1 MKPRKSRTMT
11 PMDPTAIAD
20 LVKGKI
26 QRYFGCKPEEAT
38 RQQIYKGVAMAVQ
51 HILAERRHDFA
62 ERSDEL
68 GEKQVYYIS
77 VEFLPGRSLK
87 NHLYNLGLE
96 DMMMGIVRDMGFDLD
111 ELYELEP
118 DAGLGNGGLGR
129 LASCFMDSLTTLGM
143 PAQGFSIRYEFG
155 IFRQRVVDGWQTEL
169 PDNWLNNGEV
179 WLLPRMDEA
188 VEVRFDGRVL
198 EDWTDDRM
206 RAEHTDYHSVLAVP
220 YDMMVSGYNTEAVN
234 PLRLW
239 GAKSL
244 NSIDMALFSRGEHI
258 RALEQNAM
266 AEAITKV
273 LYPADDHYQGKS
285 LRLKQQYFLVSASI
299 QNIVA
304 KHLKR
309 FDTMANLPDKAAIHV
324 NDTHP
329 TLVIPE
335 LMRILLDEHSYGW
348 EEAWDLVTRTVAY
361 TNHTVMSEALEC
373 WPIPL
378 FAERLPRIYQIVSEI
393 NRRFCEELYRHFPGD
408 HERVGRMAV
417 IGPGDVRMANLSL
430 AACYSVNGVSQL
442 HSEIL
447 KNKVFKDFYKIMPE
461 KFRNVTNGIAHRR
474 WLCQANPEL
483 AELLDELIGTGY
495 RTKPEELSK
504 LSAFSEDNTVLAR
517 LEAIKYRNKE
527 RLANYIADIHGV
539 RVDPASLFDVQVK
552 RLHEYKRQM
561 MKVFHIIHL
570 YQQLLDNPSL
580 DISPH
585 VFIFGAKASPGYHMA
600 KQTIR
605 LISCL
610 SQLINNNPRV
620 NDRMKVVFLEDYRVT
635 LAERIIP
642 AAEISEQISQAGKEA
657 SGTGN
662 MKLMINGAITMG
674 TLDGANIEILE
685 AVGPENIYIFGQTA
699 EEVEELWRK
708 GYNSSLY
715 YLGDDR
721 LRRVVD
727 MIGAGIEG
735 VDFGDVVMSLLKGY
749 GGPPDA
755 YMCFADFAAYIEAQS
770 KAEKDYRDKK
780 RWNRMALAN
789 IAGAGRFA
797 ADRSIRQYAEDI
809 WKIRAVDK

>member
-1 MKPRKSRTMT
+1 MASHQDTAT
-11 PMDPTAIAD
+11 PMTQETITE

-38 RQQIYKGVAMAVQ
+38 RQQIYKAVAMAVQ
-51 HILAERRHDFA
+51 HILADRRHTFA
-62 ERSDEL
+62 KRYEES
-68 GEKQVYYIS
+68 GEKQVYYMS
-77 VEFLPGRSLK
+77 VEFLPGKSLR

-96 DMMMGIVRDMGFDLD
+96 QVMAEVVREIGFHLE

-129 LASCFMDSLTTLGM
+129 LASCFMDSMTTLSM

-179 WLLPRMDEA
+179 WLIPRMDEA
-188 VEVRFDGRVL
+188 VEVRFDGYIQ
-198 EDWTDDRM
+198 EHWNEGRM
-206 RAEHTDYHSVLAVP
+206 WAEHMDFHSVLAVP
-220 YDMMVSGYNTEAVN
+220 YDMMISGYQTDAVN

-239 GAKSL
+239 GAKSQ
-244 NSIDMALFSRGEHI
+244 NSIDMAMFSRGEHI

-285 LRLKQQYFLVSASI
+285 LRLKQQYFLVSASV

-309 FDTMANLPDKAAIHV
+309 YGTLENLSEKVAIHI

-329 TLVIPE
+329 TLAIPE
-335 LMRILLDEHSYGW
+335 LMRILIDEHGFEW
-348 EEAWDLVTRTVAY
+348 ERAWDIVTNTVAY

-378 FAERLPRIYQIVSEI
+378 FAERLPRIYQLVSEI
-393 NRRFCEELYRHFPGD
+393 NRRFCEELYTHFPGEHD
-408 HERVGRMAV
+408 RVGKMAI
-417 IGPGDVRMANLSL
+417 IGPGDVRMANLCL
-430 AACYSVNGVSQL
+430 ASCYSVNGVSQL

-447 KNKVFKDFYKIMPE
+447 QHKVFQEFYKIMPK
-461 KFRNVTNGIAHRR
+461 KFTNVTNGIAHRR

-483 AELLDELIGTGY
+483 AGLLDELIGPGY
-495 RTKPEELSK
+495 RTKPEELGK
-504 LSAFSEDNTVLAR
+504 LSSYASDQGVLRR
-517 LEAIKYRNKE
+517 LEEIKHRNKE
-527 RLANYIADIHGV
+527 RLAKYIADANGV
-539 RVDPASLFDVQVK
+539 RVDPSSLFDVQVK

-561 MKVFHIIHL
+561 LNILHIIYL
-570 YQQLLDNPSL
+570 YQRLLDEPTL
-580 DISPH
+580 DMVPRT
-585 VFIFGAKASPGYHMA
+585 FIFGAKASPGYHMA

-662 MKLMINGAITMG
+662 MKLMVNGALTMG

-685 AVGPENIYIFGQTA
+685 AVGKENIYIFGLTA
-699 EEVEELWRK
+699 EEVEDLWRK

-735 VDFGDVVMSLLKGY
+735 VDFGDVVVSLLKGY

-755 YMCFADFAAYIEAQS
+755 YMCFADFAAYINAQA
-770 KAEKDYRDKK
+770 KAAEDYRDRT
-780 RWNRMALAN
+780 RWNQMAIAN
-789 IAGAGRFA
+789 IAGAGIFA
-797 ADRSIRQYAEDI
+797 ADRSIHQYAENI
-809 WKIRAVDK
+809 WKIRPI